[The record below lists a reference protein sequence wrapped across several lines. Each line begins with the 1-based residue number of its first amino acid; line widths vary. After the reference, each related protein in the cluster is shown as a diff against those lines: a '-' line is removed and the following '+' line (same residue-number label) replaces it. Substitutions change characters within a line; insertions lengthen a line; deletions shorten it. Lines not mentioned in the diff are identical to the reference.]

1 MTRFATICLTFAVF
15 FVAAGCGHIK
25 TPAVAFTDDGE
36 FLPQDVGK
44 GLVRSPNPLIP
55 DVPMP
60 VGFKAVASQC
70 SFQYN
75 GSVRVVQHVYQGHA
89 EPGDAAE
96 FYQRTLPSNNWT
108 LMDIQA
114 IGDATVLR
122 YTKGPE
128 LLRVTTKAGW
138 AVSTITINIDTK

>member
-1 MTRFATICLTFAVF
+1 MTRLATICLTFAVLF
-15 FVAAGCGHIK
+15 ITAGCSHIK

-36 FLPQDVGK
+36 FLPQDVGE

-70 SFQYN
+70 SFQYDGN
-75 GSVRVVQHVYQGHA
+75 IRIVQHVYQGHA
-89 EPGDAAE
+89 EPGDATE
-96 FYQRTLPSNNWT
+96 FYQRTLASNNWS
-108 LMDIQA
+108 LIDIQA
-114 IGDATVLR
+114 VGNATVLR

-128 LLRVTTKAGW
+128 VLRITAKDGW
-138 AVSTITINIDTK
+138 AVSTITINIDSK

>member
-1 MTRFATICLTFAVF
+1 MTRFATICLTLSTLLT
-15 FVAAGCGHIK
+15 AAGCSHIK

-36 FLPQDVGK
+36 LLAQDVGK

-70 SFQYN
+70 SFQYDGN
-75 GSVRVVQHVYQGHA
+75 VRVVQHVYQGHA

-96 FYQRTLPSNNWT
+96 FYQRTLPSNNWK
-108 LMDIQA
+108 LVDIQA
-114 IGDATVLR
+114 LGGATMLR

-128 LLRVTTKAGW
+128 LLRITAQDGW

>member
-1 MTRFATICLTFAVF
+1 MAMLVAV
-15 FVAAGCGHIK
+15 GCSSIK

-70 SFQYN
+70 FFQYD

-96 FYQRTLPSNNWT
+96 FYQRTLPSNNWS
-108 LMDIQA
+108 MIDIQA
-114 IGDATVLR
+114 VGEATVLR

-128 LLRVTTKAGW
+128 QLKITTRDGW
-138 AVSTITINIDTK
+138 AVSTITINIDSK

>member
-1 MTRFATICLTFAVF
+1 MTRFATICLTFAVLL
-15 FVAAGCGHIK
+15 AAVGCRHIK
-25 TPAVAFTDDGE
+25 TPAVAFTDDGA
-36 FLPQDVGK
+36 FLPQDVGE

-60 VGFKAVASQC
+60 VGFKAVGSQC
-70 SFQYN
+70 FWQFDGN
-75 GSVRVVQHVYQGHA
+75 ARVVQHVYQGHA

-96 FYQRTLPSNNWT
+96 FYQRTLPSNNWA
-108 LMDIQA
+108 LSDIEA
-114 IGDATVLR
+114 VGEATVLR

-128 LLRVTTKAGW
+128 LLKITAEDGW